1 MIKYIGRDNK
11 TKLDYINYFLYI
23 DLLFLIEVY
32 YFAKGFVEECNNLDI
47 YECKRI
53 KVKDILRYL
62 RYEKILIKIFRSL
75 NKIEEFVDNIDEDE
89 FYEFYYNLGKEY
101 FKEFYFIN
109 NRILTNIK
117 RKQILKTI
125 SKFLYSKFSYGLFS
139 NNYKE
144 SKNKKNLY
152 II

>member
-1 MIKYIGRDNK
+1 LIKYIGRDNK

-62 RYEKILIKIFRSL
+62 RYEKILIKIFGSL
-75 NKIEEFVDNIDEDE
+75 NKVEEFVDSIDEDG
-89 FYEFYYNLGKEY
+89 FYEFYYNLGREY

>member
-1 MIKYIGRDNK
+1 LIKYIGRDNK

-47 YECKRI
+47 YECKKI

-62 RYEKILIKIFRSL
+62 RYEKILIKIFGSL
-75 NKIEEFVDNIDEDE
+75 NKVEEFVDNIDEDG
-89 FYEFYYNLGKEY
+89 FYEFYYDLGREY

-109 NRILTNIK
+109 NGILTNIK

-125 SKFLYSKFSYGLFS
+125 SKFLYSKFSYGLFF

>member
-1 MIKYIGRDNK
+1 LIKYIGRDNK
-11 TKLDYINYFLYI
+11 TKLDYINYFLYT
-23 DLLFLIEVY
+23 DLPFVIAVY
-32 YFAKGFVEECNNLDI
+32 YFAKGFVEECNNFDI

-62 RYEKILIKIFRSL
+62 RYEKILIKIFGSL
-75 NKIEEFVDNIDEDE
+75 NKVEEFVDNIDEDG
-89 FYEFYYNLGKEY
+89 FYEFYYNLGREY

-109 NRILTNIK
+109 NGILTNIK

-125 SKFLYSKFSYGLFS
+125 SNFLDSKFSYSLFF